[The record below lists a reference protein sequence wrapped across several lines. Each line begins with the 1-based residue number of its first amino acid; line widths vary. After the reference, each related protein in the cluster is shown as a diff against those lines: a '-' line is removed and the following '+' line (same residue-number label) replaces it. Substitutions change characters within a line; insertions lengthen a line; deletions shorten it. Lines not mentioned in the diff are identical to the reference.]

1 LLRTNEWFELTREFQ
16 NCAGINGEL
25 WEISDD
31 NLKQVRVGVAGH
43 YPQVQ
48 HGVCFANYR
57 GDRLAN
63 IQHVAVAKF
72 EQTHQGFQIK
82 NHDFDLAAFT
92 RWEKNKTLK

>member
-1 LLRTNEWFELTREFQ
+1 MLTPTGEEREMQ
-16 NCAGINGEL
+16 IENVYLNKHI
-25 WEISDD
+25 
-31 NLKQVRVGVAGH
+31 RV
-43 YPQVQ
+43 
-48 HGVCFANYR
+48 FR